1 MFLKDLAEI
10 ARILIAAGGGNRIDL
25 GIALTQHVSCMT
37 QAAFRQVGAERGAA
51 PRKEFVE
58 IADAQ
63 PQLPCNLAD
72 GDRFCHVRLYVPH
85 GVQEIAA
92 HGLFRGKCQ
101 APIRQIVIIAVRF
114 MTTAHD
120 MPSGEFDRGRKLLI
134 IQRLEEVGT
143 YAEGN
148 RLLCI
153 LKLPESRQDNV
164 LGIDLLAQAGND
176 IKPRHPRHLD
186 VHDQHIGMVFPRH
199 EDALHPAGGRTD
211 HLRTKILPRG

>member
-1 MFLKDLAEI
+1 
-10 ARILIAAGGGNRIDL
+10 
-25 GIALTQHVSCMT
+25 
-37 QAAFRQVGAERGAA
+37 
-51 PRKEFVE
+51 
-58 IADAQ
+58 
-63 PQLPCNLAD
+63 
-72 GDRFCHVRLYVPH
+72 
-85 GVQEIAA
+85 
-92 HGLFRGKCQ
+92 
-101 APIRQIVIIAVRF
+101 

-176 IKPRHPRHLD
+176 IEPRHSRHLD

-211 HLRTKILPRG
+211 HLRTKILPRGQLYDALPLQRLIINHKHFNHRAEPPPCTSTSTAPLCPSPPYWRDQSRSPHPRSA